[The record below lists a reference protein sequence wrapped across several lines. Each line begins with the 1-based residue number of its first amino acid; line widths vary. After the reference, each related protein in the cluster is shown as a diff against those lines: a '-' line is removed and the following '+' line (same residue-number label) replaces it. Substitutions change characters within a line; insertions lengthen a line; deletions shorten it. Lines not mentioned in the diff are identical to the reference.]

1 MIPKLFQGRMTVPVI
16 AAPMFLVSGP
26 HLVIAACKAGV
37 AGTFPTLNA
46 RPIEVLDEWLTQINA
61 ELGAAMAANPQAPVA
76 PHGVNLIL
84 HHSNTRLAQDF
95 ELVVRHK
102 VPFVITSLGHP
113 GEVVK
118 AVHGYGGVVF
128 SDVIHAYHA
137 KKAIAAGVDGIVCV
151 AAGAGGHAGTQSPF
165 SLVREIREFW
175 DGALV
180 LGGAISD
187 GASVRAAEVMGADL
201 AYLGTRFIA
210 TRESMATDDYKQML
224 LDSTVKDIVYT
235 PAVSGTHANF
245 LWPSLEKAGYKKEML
260 GSSDAKEDFGSGAK
274 AWRDTWSAG
283 HGVSTI
289 HDVPATADLSRGW
302 RPNTAPPARCR
313 PVLRWVRSGSSKDPA
328 RFPAASPARAR
339 RRAGGGCRRRR
350 PARAAPPPSRNRRR
364 SPATRHGRPIAP
376 SFRAHTR
383 RRRRPARRRARWP

>member
-1 MIPKLFQGRMTVPVI
+1 MSLPQIFRGRMSVPVI

-61 ELGAAMAANPQAPVA
+61 ELGAAMAADPQTPVA
-76 PHGVNLIL
+76 PYGVNLIL
-84 HHSNTRLAQDF
+84 HHSNQRLAQDF
-95 ELVVRHK
+95 ALVVKHK

-151 AAGAGGHAGTQSPF
+151 AGGAGGHAGTQSAF

-175 DGALV
+175 DGPLV

-187 GASVRAAEVMGADL
+187 GASVRAAEVMGADF

-210 TRESMATDDYKQML
+210 TQESMATDDYKQMI
-224 LDSTVKDIVYT
+224 LDCTAKDIVYT
-235 PAVSGTHANF
+235 PAITGTHANF
-245 LWPSLEKAGYKKEML
+245 LWPSLEQAGYSKETL
-260 GSSDAKEDFGSGAK
+260 GATDAKEDFGSGAK

-283 HGVSTI
+283 HGVATI
-289 HDVPATADLSRGW
+289 HDIPATAEL
-302 RPNTAPPARCR
+302 AARLAAEYRAACAL
-313 PVLRWVRSGSSKDPA
+313 PV
-328 RFPAASPARAR
+328 SPAVA
-339 RRAGGGCRRRR
+339 
-350 PARAAPPPSRNRRR
+350 
-364 SPATRHGRPIAP
+364 
-376 SFRAHTR
+376 
-383 RRRRPARRRARWP
+383 

>member
-1 MIPKLFQGRMTVPVI
+1 MSIPKLFQGRMTAPVI

-46 RPIEVLDEWLTQINA
+46 RPIEVLDEWLTLINA
-61 ELGAAMAANPQAPVA
+61 ALGAAMAADPKAAVA
-76 PHGVNLIL
+76 PYGVNLIL
-84 HHSNTRLAQDF
+84 HHSNKRLAEDF
-95 ELVVRHK
+95 ALVVKHK

-151 AAGAGGHAGTQSPF
+151 AGGAGGHAGTQSAF

-175 DGALV
+175 DGPLV

-187 GASVRAAEVMGADL
+187 GASVRAAEVMGADF
-201 AYLGTRFIA
+201 AYMGTRFIA
-210 TRESMATDDYKQML
+210 TQESMATAEYKQML
-224 LDSTVKDIVYT
+224 LDCTAKDIVYT
-235 PAVSGTHANF
+235 PAITGTHANF
-245 LWPSLEKAGYKKEML
+245 LWPSLEQAGYSKDML
-260 GSSDAKEDFGSGAK
+260 DSSDAKEDFGSGAK

-283 HGVSTI
+283 HGVATI
-289 HDVPATADLSRGW
+289 HDIPATAELVARLAQEY
-302 RPNTAPPARCR
+302 RTACAL
-313 PVLRWVRSGSSKDPA
+313 PV
-328 RFPAASPARAR
+328 SPAL
-339 RRAGGGCRRRR
+339 G
-350 PARAAPPPSRNRRR
+350 
-364 SPATRHGRPIAP
+364 
-376 SFRAHTR
+376 
-383 RRRRPARRRARWP
+383 